1 MSKISF
7 GISEASLIHAPVS
20 SSDRSLPV
28 SVGLSSAMNMTS
40 SSIAVPSPML
50 LILIVE
56 VIGVSH
62 LMGATFAGNQV
73 SQVLIV
79 VDFSSG

>member
-1 MSKISF
+1 
-7 GISEASLIHAPVS
+7 
-20 SSDRSLPV
+20 
-28 SVGLSSAMNMTS
+28 
-40 SSIAVPSPML
+40 ML
-50 LILIVE
+50 LIRIVE

-62 LMGATFAGNQV
+62 LMGATFEGNQV